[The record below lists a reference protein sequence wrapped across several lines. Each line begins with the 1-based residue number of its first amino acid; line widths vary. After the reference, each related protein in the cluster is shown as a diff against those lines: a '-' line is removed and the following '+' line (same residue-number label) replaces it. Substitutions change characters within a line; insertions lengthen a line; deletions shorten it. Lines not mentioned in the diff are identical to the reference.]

1 MSRLQLVMETK
12 GKSPYTPEVNTI
24 DLPDTFET
32 AWAVAEG
39 VVAMARV
46 NPSILF
52 VGVVHAG
59 WLVVDMPCTGNF
71 DQYRQHTTIR
81 TVFGYHPFLD

>member
-39 VVAMARV
+39 VVAMDGLTR
-46 NPSILF
+46 PSCSWALSTL
-52 VGVVHAG
+52 AG
-59 WLVVDMPCTGNF
+59 SS
-71 DQYRQHTTIR
+71 
-81 TVFGYHPFLD
+81 